1 MKNAMIVPLVLLTT
15 SLVFMGIAG
24 WLFYQQKLL
33 ENRGMT
39 AIGTVTR
46 LVASTDSDGTT
57 YAPVFEFKTQGGRTF
72 EIQSDSYSSPPA
84 YEVGQRVTI
93 IYDPEKPS
101 NAQIDGQNTL
111 LVIIFAIVGGLDF
124 IMSLL
129 FGLNILKIHKQS
141 E

>member
-1 MKNAMIVPLVLLTT
+1 MKNTIIVSFVLLTT
-15 SLVFMGIAG
+15 SLVFLGIAG
-24 WLFYQQKLL
+24 WLFYQQKSL

-39 AIGTVTR
+39 TTGTVTR

-93 IYDPEKPS
+93 IYDPEKPAT
-101 NAQIDGQNTL
+101 AQIQGENTL
-111 LVIIFAIVGGLDF
+111 LIIIFAVVGGIDF
-124 IMSLL
+124 VMSLL
-129 FGLNILKIHKQS
+129 FGFNVIKNNVQS

>member
-1 MKNAMIVPLVLLTT
+1 MKNAIIVSLVLLTT
-15 SLVFMGIAG
+15 SLVFLGIAG
-24 WLFYQQKLL
+24 WMFYQQKSL

-39 AIGTVTR
+39 TTGTVTR

-93 IYDPEKPS
+93 IYDPEKPAT
-101 NAQIDGQNTL
+101 AQIQGENTL
-111 LVIIFAIVGGLDF
+111 LIIIFAVVGGIDF
-124 IMSLL
+124 AMSLL
-129 FGLNILKIHKQS
+129 FGFNVIKNNVQS